1 MFFLINAKRPKIVL
15 KTVKMRDNLNSIFH
29 QPLSSAILDIFVNRW
44 PNTFSTQVH
53 ITSNARE
60 QRELHLSTRRL

>member
-29 QPLSSAILDIFVNRW
+29 QPLSSAILDIFVNR
-44 PNTFSTQVH
+44 
-53 ITSNARE
+53 
-60 QRELHLSTRRL
+60 